1 MEDSFSIISFVLIS
15 EKASSKITFV
25 FAVSS
30 LFNAKNTIT
39 FTRYLDHFT
48 GSLLIDLEQLLA
60 GEDLIEFLVELVDAP
75 AFLAGFGKGELGM
88 GDEGAWIGP
97 VLG

>member
-1 MEDSFSIISFVLIS
+1 MRNKARADLEDRLEMHLKV
-15 EKASSKITFV
+15 
-25 FAVSS
+25 AVGQG
-30 LFNAKNTIT
+30 
-39 FTRYLDHFT
+39 
-48 GSLLIDLEQLLA
+48 GSDKDLEQLLA

>member
-1 MEDSFSIISFVLIS
+1 MEMHLKV
-15 EKASSKITFV
+15 TV
-25 FAVSS
+25 GQG
-30 LFNAKNTIT
+30 
-39 FTRYLDHFT
+39 
-48 GSLLIDLEQLLA
+48 GSDEDLEQFLA

-88 GDEGAWIGP
+88 GDEGARIGA